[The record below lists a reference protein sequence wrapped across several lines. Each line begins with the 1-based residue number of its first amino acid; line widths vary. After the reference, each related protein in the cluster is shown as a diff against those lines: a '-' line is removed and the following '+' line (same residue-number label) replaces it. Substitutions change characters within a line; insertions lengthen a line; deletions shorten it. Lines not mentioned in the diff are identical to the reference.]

1 MNSENFYDAFE
12 NISDELVLG
21 AFDEPKKNFHSVK
34 KLKWTVLAA
43 IIALFV
49 SVPVLAEVFN
59 VNFFYNEVADSYD
72 FVTNAR
78 IKETELSEELRS
90 AAAEGQRSFF
100 FKYMDD
106 AEEFIGIDFP
116 DNRYLIAK
124 AGTIYTDPEGN
135 ESVSSYHV
143 IVNTNEKNEII
154 NVMCSFFSIGYDHVM
169 YEFITDKSKHDGGAF
184 IYKDSEKQHSG
195 EPEIYTTAAGYECI
209 ITNVFGNNI
218 VEARG
223 YLTIDRAFVVVS
235 SIGNNVFEARENLI
249 RKLEAFE

>member
-12 NISDELVLG
+12 NISDELILE

-72 FVTNAR
+72 FAANAR
-78 IKETELSEELRS
+78 IKETELSEELRGS
-90 AAAEGQRSFF
+90 ITGESNTFYF
-100 FKYMDD
+100 NTMKE

-116 DNRYLIAK
+116 KNRTLIATTTHYIGADGSK
-124 AGTIYTDPEGN
+124 TERRYGVHVFAN
-135 ESVSSYHV
+135 ESG
-143 IVNTNEKNEII
+143 EIES
-154 NVMCSFFSIGYDHVM
+154 VMCRFSTWNADSVM
-169 YEFITDKSKHDGGAF
+169 YIFTTDKASGDGGVF
-184 IYKDSEKQHSG
+184 YYRNNDSQRSS
-195 EPEIYTTAAGYECI
+195 EPEKYVTAAGYECFITDVSGNGI
-209 ITNVFGNNI
+209 IESSGILV
-218 VEARG
+218 
-223 YLTIDRAFVVVS
+223 IDRMLINISAL
-235 SIGNNVFEARENLI
+235 GENVWEARENLI